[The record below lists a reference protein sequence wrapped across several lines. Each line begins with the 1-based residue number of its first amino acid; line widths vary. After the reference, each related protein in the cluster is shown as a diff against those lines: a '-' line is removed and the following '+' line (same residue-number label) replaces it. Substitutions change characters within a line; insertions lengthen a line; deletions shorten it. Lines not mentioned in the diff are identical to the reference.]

1 MESLMRDC
9 TFSTRND
16 ISTTKLLAVNLLRSK
31 SLVQGEEQESADLNL
46 LQQHGI
52 GNKPKKG
59 KNKSK

>member
-16 ISTTKLLAVNLLRSK
+16 ITTKLLAVNLLKSK